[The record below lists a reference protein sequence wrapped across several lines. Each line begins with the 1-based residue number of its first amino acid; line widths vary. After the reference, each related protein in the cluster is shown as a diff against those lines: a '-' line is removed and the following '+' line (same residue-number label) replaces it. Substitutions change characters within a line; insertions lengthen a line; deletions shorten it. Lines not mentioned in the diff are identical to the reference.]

1 MEEAVGTYEME
12 SELFG
17 RNAETRDASITDG
30 ESGELIVPDRLEFFL
45 NPANHITE
53 LTMHGVEIGRKELR
67 LALDHHFNPTI
78 LEVSD
83 VTGDRKSHGESP
95 GGHPEPHP
103 LNPTRVQ
110 DPSTLDPHDQ
120 DSRKSRDRH
129 GEMAGMTNSV

>member
-30 ESGELIVPDRLEFFL
+30 ESGEMIVPDGFEFLL
-45 NPANHITE
+45 NAAYHVTE
-53 LTMHGVEIGRKELR
+53 LTMHGVEIRRQELG
-67 LALDHHFNPTI
+67 LALDHHFNPSI
-78 LEVSD
+78 LEIPD
-83 VTGDRKSHGESP
+83 VTGDRKGHGESS

-103 LNPTRVQ
+103 LDPTRIQ

-120 DSRKSRDRH
+120 DSHKTRNRH
-129 GEMAGMTNSV
+129 EGMAGMTNSV